1 MHCNTKQID
10 PSDSR
15 LAQTRWLLVLFISV
29 WVSSGVAMASL
40 RWDWSVEA
48 LLQQFD
54 YDFKE
59 NRLEEQREGLNKWL
73 IIGYSTLALLGLC
86 GVVRDRGRTITK
98 LDITLLVP
106 LALWGWCCLSIF
118 WSVDPSLSV
127 RRIAHL
133 VMAVMGGLG
142 ISLFLRQR
150 EIAWCILLAMSYL
163 VLAGLCAEFYYGTF
177 VPWRS
182 YYRFSG
188 VGHSNETALFC
199 AVVILAGR
207 MLLLLDPK
215 QETRGVISHR
225 YVIVAIIIVA
235 LFFMLLT
242 KSRTTLLSL
251 MAALL
256 FTQIAVSR
264 SVGAWILL
272 TGLVSFGSFM
282 GLLIASLPSSVAS
295 TFFGVATVG
304 RSDHVASLTGRLPLW
319 GEILKHME
327 QHPLTGFGYGA
338 YWTTKR
344 VEDFAQMF
352 HWEPP
357 NGHSI
362 YIDALVETG
371 PVGCGL
377 MILAL
382 AATFLIGLNYYR
394 RSGNVA
400 ALFSVALVCLATV
413 HGVAESTFFKG
424 CVGPLLLSTSVF
436 FLWQNRVKDGLGQVS
451 PLQTRDKPIS
461 RPRFRSPRGQQQT
474 F

>member
-1 MHCNTKQID
+1 M
-10 PSDSR
+10 P
-15 LAQTRWLLVLFISV
+15 TRWLMVFLISI
-29 WVSSGVAMASL
+29 WVALGIAMASL

-59 NRLEEQREGLNKWL
+59 NKLEEQREGLNKWL
-73 IIGYSTLALLGLC
+73 ILGYSSLALLGIC
-86 GVVRDRGRTITK
+86 GVVWNRGKTVFK
-98 LDITLLVP
+98 PDIALLVP
-106 LALWGWCCLSIF
+106 FALWGWCCVSLF

-142 ISLFLRQR
+142 VSLFLRRR
-150 EIAWCILLAMSYL
+150 EVPWAILLALSYL
-163 VLAGLCAEFYYGTF
+163 VLTGVIAEFYHGTF
-177 VPWRS
+177 VPWRA

-199 AVVILAGR
+199 AVVILACR
-207 MLLLLDPK
+207 MLLLLDTVAVAK
-215 QETRGVISHR
+215 TIFSQRNIA
-225 YVIVAIIIVA
+225 IAIIVIA
-235 LFFMLLT
+235 FGFLILT

-251 MAALL
+251 IAALL

-264 SVGAWILL
+264 SVGAWMIL
-272 TGLVSFGSFM
+272 TGLVSFGSFI
-282 GLLIASLPSSVAS
+282 GLLIASLPTTVAN

-319 GEILKHME
+319 GEMLKDME
-327 QHPLTGFGYGA
+327 QYPITGYGYGA

-344 VEDFAQMF
+344 VEDFAQLF

-371 PVGCGL
+371 PLGASL
-377 MILAL
+377 MLLAL
-382 AATFLIGLNYYR
+382 GATFVIGLNYYR
-394 RSGNVA
+394 RSEDVA
-400 ALFSVALVCLATV
+400 ALFTVALICLATI
-413 HGVAESTFFKG
+413 HGVAESSFFKG

-436 FLWQNRVKDGLGQVS
+436 FLWQNRVSLLSADAKRQNA
-451 PLQTRDKPIS
+451 
-461 RPRFRSPRGQQQT
+461 
-474 F
+474 

>member
-1 MHCNTKQID
+1 MQSNLESTNSLTTD
-10 PSDSR
+10 AMPV
-15 LAQTRWLLVLFISV
+15 RWLLVFFISL
-29 WVSSGVAMASL
+29 WVASGIAMASL

-73 IIGYSTLALLGLC
+73 ILGYSSLALLGIC
-86 GVVRDRGRTITK
+86 GVVWNRGK
-98 LDITLLVP
+98 TLFEPDLALFVP
-106 LALWGWCCLSIF
+106 LALWGWCCVSLF

-142 ISLFLRQR
+142 ISFFLKRR
-150 EIAWCILLAMSYL
+150 EVPWAILLALSYL
-163 VLAGLCAEFYYGTF
+163 VIIGLVAELYHGTF
-177 VPWRS
+177 VPWRG

-199 AVVILAGR
+199 AVVILASR
-207 MLLLLDPK
+207 MLLLLDK
-215 QETRGVISHR
+215 DVGLR
-225 YVIVAIIIVA
+225 AIFSQRNVA
-235 LFFMLLT
+235 LAIMLIAFAFLILT
-242 KSRTTLLSL
+242 KSRTTLLSVI
-251 MAALL
+251 AALL

-264 SVGAWILL
+264 SVGAWMIL
-272 TGLVSFGSFM
+272 TGLVSFGSFL
-282 GLLIASLPSSVAS
+282 GLLIASLPTAVAN

-319 GEILKHME
+319 GEILKDME
-327 QHPLTGFGYGA
+327 EYPISGYGYGA

-344 VEDFAQMF
+344 VEDFAQLF

-371 PVGCGL
+371 PMGAAL
-377 MILAL
+377 MLLAL
-382 AATFLIGLNYYR
+382 VATFLIGLNYYR
-394 RSGNVA
+394 RSQDVA
-400 ALFSVALVCLATV
+400 ALFTVALVCLVTI
-413 HGVAESTFFKG
+413 HGVAESSFFKG
-424 CVGPLLLSTSVF
+424 CVGPLLFSTSVF
-436 FLWQNRVKDGLGQVS
+436 FLWQNRVTYQKRERSNQIGSGGLPS
-451 PLQTRDKPIS
+451 N
-461 RPRFRSPRGQQQT
+461 PRT
-474 F
+474 

>member
-1 MHCNTKQID
+1 MPANIETQQTVV
-10 PSDSR
+10 PES
-15 LAQTRWLLVLFISV
+15 QPTRWLLVFLISM
-29 WVSSGVAMASL
+29 WVASGVAMASL

-59 NRLEEQREGLNKWL
+59 NKLEEQREGLNRWL
-73 IIGYSTLALLGLC
+73 ILGYSSLAFLGIC
-86 GVVRDRGRTITK
+86 GIVWNRGRTLLK
-98 LDITLLVP
+98 PDIALLVP
-106 LALWGWCCLSIF
+106 FCLWGWCAVSLF

-142 ISLFLRQR
+142 VSLILRRR
-150 EIAWCILLAMSYL
+150 EVPWAILLSLSYL
-163 VLAGLCAEFYYGTF
+163 VLTGVVAELYHGTF
-177 VPWRS
+177 APWRG

-199 AVVILAGR
+199 AVVIISSR
-207 MLLLLDPK
+207 MLLLLDK
-215 QETRGVISHR
+215 DTISR
-225 YVIVAIIIVA
+225 SIFSQRNVSILIILIA
-235 LFFMLLT
+235 FGLLLLT

-251 MAALL
+251 IAALL

-264 SVGAWILL
+264 SVGAWMIL
-272 TGLVSFGSFM
+272 TGLVSCGSFL
-282 GLLIASLPSSVAS
+282 GLLIASLPTSVAN

-319 GEILKHME
+319 GEILKDVE
-327 QHPLTGFGYGA
+327 EYPASGYGYGA

-344 VEDFAQMF
+344 VEDFAQLF

-371 PVGCGL
+371 PVGGL
-377 MILAL
+377 LVVLAL
-382 AATFLIGLNYYR
+382 GATFLIGLNYYR
-394 RSGNVA
+394 QSQDVA
-400 ALFSVALVCLATV
+400 ALFTVALVCLATI
-413 HGVAESTFFKG
+413 HGVAESSFFKG

-436 FLWQNRVKDGLGQVS
+436 FLWQNRVSGFNELE
-451 PLQTRDKPIS
+451 PEIKPH
-461 RPRFRSPRGQQQT
+461 RL
-474 F
+474 

>member
-1 MHCNTKQID
+1 M
-10 PSDSR
+10 P
-15 LAQTRWLLVLFISV
+15 TRWLMVFLISV
-29 WVSSGVAMASL
+29 WVALGIAMASL

-59 NRLEEQREGLNKWL
+59 NKLEEQREGLNKWL
-73 IIGYSTLALLGLC
+73 ILGYSSLALLGIC
-86 GVVRDRGRTITK
+86 GVVWNRGKTVFK
-98 LDITLLVP
+98 PDMALLVP
-106 LALWGWCCLSIF
+106 FALWGWCCVSLF
-118 WSVDPSLSV
+118 WSIDPSLSV

-142 ISLFLRQR
+142 VSLFLRRR
-150 EIAWCILLAMSYL
+150 EVPWAILLALSYL
-163 VLAGLCAEFYYGTF
+163 VLTGVIAEFYHGTF
-177 VPWRS
+177 VPWRA

-199 AVVILAGR
+199 AVVILACR
-207 MLLLLDPK
+207 MLLLLDTGPVAK
-215 QETRGVISHR
+215 TIFSQRNVTI
-225 YVIVAIIIVA
+225 AIIVVA
-235 LFFMLLT
+235 FGFLILT

-251 MAALL
+251 IAALL

-264 SVGAWILL
+264 SVGAWMIL
-272 TGLVSFGSFM
+272 TGLVSFGSFI
-282 GLLIASLPSSVAS
+282 GLLIASLPTTVAN

-319 GEILKHME
+319 GEMLKDME
-327 QHPLTGFGYGA
+327 QYPITGYGYGA

-344 VEDFAQMF
+344 VEDFAQLF

-371 PVGCGL
+371 PLGASL
-377 MILAL
+377 MLIAL
-382 AATFLIGLNYYR
+382 GATFVIGLNYYR
-394 RSGNVA
+394 RSQDVA
-400 ALFSVALVCLATV
+400 ALFTVALICLATI
-413 HGVAESTFFKG
+413 HGVAESSFFKG

-436 FLWQNRVKDGLGQVS
+436 FLWQNRVAEPK
-451 PLQTRDKPIS
+451 S
-461 RPRFRSPRGQQQT
+461 RNQKLV
-474 F
+474 

>member
-1 MHCNTKQID
+1 
-10 PSDSR
+10 
-15 LAQTRWLLVLFISV
+15 
-29 WVSSGVAMASL
+29 MASL

-59 NRLEEQREGLNKWL
+59 NKLEEQREGLNKWL
-73 IIGYSTLALLGLC
+73 ILGYSSLALLGIC
-86 GVVRDRGRTITK
+86 GVAWNRGKTLFK
-98 LDITLLVP
+98 PDIALLAP
-106 LALWGWCCLSIF
+106 FALWGWCSVSLF

-133 VMAVMGGLG
+133 IMAVMGGLG
-142 ISLFLRQR
+142 VSLFLRRR
-150 EIAWCILLAMSYL
+150 EVPWAILLSLSYL
-163 VLAGLCAEFYYGTF
+163 VLIGVIAELYHGTF
-177 VPWRS
+177 TPWRG

-199 AVVILAGR
+199 AVVIIASR
-207 MLLLLDPK
+207 MLLLLDQDAVSK
-215 QETRGVISHR
+215 SIFSQRNITIM
-225 YVIVAIIIVA
+225 IIVVA
-235 LFFMLLT
+235 FVLLLLT

-251 MAALL
+251 IAALL

-264 SVGAWILL
+264 SVGAWMIL
-272 TGLVSFGSFM
+272 TGLVSFGSFV
-282 GLLIASLPSSVAS
+282 GLMIASLPTSVAN

-319 GEILKHME
+319 GEILKDME
-327 QHPLTGFGYGA
+327 QYPITGYGYGA

-344 VEDFAQMF
+344 VEDFAQLF

-371 PVGCGL
+371 PLGASFVL
-377 MILAL
+377 LAL
-382 AATFLIGLNYYR
+382 GATFLIGLNYYR
-394 RSGNVA
+394 QSQDVA
-400 ALFSVALVCLATV
+400 ALFTVAIVCLATI
-413 HGVAESTFFKG
+413 HGVAESSFFKG

-436 FLWQNRVKDGLGQVS
+436 FLWQNRVSEPITK
-451 PLQTRDKPIS
+451 PLEPQ
-461 RPRFRSPRGQQQT
+461 RFVES
-474 F
+474 

>member
-1 MHCNTKQID
+1 MHCNTTQTD
-10 PSDSR
+10 SSDSQ
-15 LAQTRWLLVLFISV
+15 LVQTRWLLVFFISV
-29 WVSSGVAMASL
+29 WVASSIAMASL

-54 YDFKE
+54 YDFKD

-86 GVVRDRGRTITK
+86 GVIRDRGRTISK
-98 LDITLLVP
+98 LDIALLVP
-106 LALWGWCCLSIF
+106 FALWGWCCLSIF
-118 WSVDPSLSV
+118 WSVEPSLSV

-150 EIAWCILLAMSYL
+150 EIAWSILFAMSYL
-163 VLAGLCAEFYYGTF
+163 VIAGLCAEFYYGTF

-207 MLLLLDPK
+207 MLLLLDPIHK
-215 QETRGVISHR
+215 AEKIVSYR
-225 YVIVAIIIVA
+225 YLIVAIIIVA
-235 LFFMLLT
+235 LFFLLLT

-282 GLLIASLPSSVAS
+282 GLVIASLPSSVAS

-327 QHPLTGFGYGA
+327 HHPVTGFGYGA

-371 PVGCGL
+371 PIGCGL
-377 MILAL
+377 MVLAL

-424 CVGPLLLSTSVF
+424 CVGPLLLSTAVF
-436 FLWQNRVKDGLGQVS
+436 FLWQNRVRGALEATS
-451 PLQTRDKPIS
+451 PVQHREKPIHKA
-461 RPRFRSPRGQQQT
+461 RFSSLRTR
-474 F
+474 